1 MVKHQQASQPQPLS
15 FSLFIIHH
23 SAFSVQFWG
32 SLIVFKGSMVAL
44 VTPFKE
50 GQVDWKALD
59 ALVDFHIDAGT
70 DVLVPCGTTGESP
83 TLTHEENDAVT
94 AAVVRRARGHAGVL
108 AGTGSNSTAE
118 ALEMTRHAKENGA
131 DGALLV
137 APYYNKPTQEGL
149 FQHFSTLARQVNL
162 PQVLYNI
169 PSRCGV
175 EIGVDT
181 IVRLREAC
189 PNIVAV
195 KHATGS
201 TDGASDLLGR
211 CDIAVISGDDSMTL
225 PLMSIGAVGVISVL
239 ANLVPRDVKAM
250 TDAALAGDW
259 ETARNWHHKMFRLA
273 KGLLTL
279 EVNPIPIK
287 TAMAIKGM
295 IAGEL
300 RLPLCPMQ
308 PANREKL
315 RAALAD
321 YGI

>member
-1 MVKHQQASQPQPLS
+1 M
-15 FSLFIIHH
+15 FD
-23 SAFSVQFWG
+23 
-32 SLIVFKGSMVAL
+32 GSMVAL
-44 VTPFKE
+44 VTPFRE
-50 GQVDWKALD
+50 DEVDWKTLD
-59 ALVDFHIDAGT
+59 ALVDFHVEAGT
-70 DVLVPCGTTGESP
+70 DALVPCGTTGESP
-83 TLTHEENDAVT
+83 TLSHEENDAVV
-94 AAVVRRARGHAGVL
+94 AAVVKRAKGRVPVL
-108 AGTGSNSTAE
+108 AGTGSNSTRE
-118 ALEMTRHAKENGA
+118 ALAMTRNAKRNGA

-149 FQHFSTLARQVNL
+149 FQHFAALAREVDF

-169 PSRCGV
+169 PGRCGV
-175 EIGVDT
+175 EISTDT

-201 TDGASDLLGR
+201 MDGASELSIR
-211 CDIAVISGDDSMTL
+211 SDIHIISGDDSMTL
-225 PLMSIGAVGVISVL
+225 PLMSIGGTGVISVL
-239 ANLVPRDVKAM
+239 ANIVPNDVKAM

-259 ETARNWHHKMFRLA
+259 ETARTWHHKMFRLA
-273 KGLLTL
+273 RGLLTL

-287 TAMAIKGM
+287 TAMAMRGM
-295 IAGEL
+295 VAEEF

-315 RAALAD
+315 EAALKE